1 VGGGA
6 VAAGAALPP
15 RTVPGSAL
23 RSAAVGRSVELAAAE
38 LTA

>member
-1 VGGGA
+1 MRGGSSWIG
-6 VAAGAALPP
+6 LPP